1 MIFICLKIFFAR
13 IIDVTLG
20 SIRTILMV
28 KGKSIISAIIAF
40 LEVLIWFVVAKE
52 ALVTTIDS
60 VLIPIFYSAGYAT
73 GTLLGTYLSNN
84 LINGVIGLQVITDKN
99 NRKLIDKIRDEG
111 FGISIINLKNYYKQ
125 QEKEMLFI
133 QLSKKRL
140 KALIK
145 IIKDIDSN
153 AFIVMNETKY
163 IQNGFIK

>member
-60 VLIPIFYSAGYAT
+60 ILIPIFYSAGYAT

-84 LINGVIGLQVITDKN
+84 LINGVIGLQVITKKN
-99 NRKLIDKIRDEG
+99 NKKLVDKIRKEG
-111 FGISIINLKNYYKQ
+111 FGISIIDLKNYYKH

-140 KALIK
+140 KQLIS

>member
-60 VLIPIFYSAGYAT
+60 ILIPIFYSAGYAT

-84 LINGVIGLQVITDKN
+84 LINGIIGLQVITDKN

>member
-60 VLIPIFYSAGYAT
+60 ILIPIFYSAGYAT

-84 LINGVIGLQVITDKN
+84 LINGIIGLQVITDKN

-111 FGISIINLKNYYKQ
+111 FGISIINLKNCYKQ

-140 KALIK
+140 KALIR